1 MIIECIQQLQSLHAK
16 LEDDDYIVCHEIGHW
31 IKFAWNRVFL
41 PTDNG
46 KYFFIY
52 SIIYETWFWSSSEN
66 YLTNK
71 IGYIKNV
78 VVIYL

>member
-16 LEDDDYIVCHEIGHW
+16 LEDGNYLVCHEIGHW
-31 IKFAWNRVFL
+31 IKFAWDRVFL

-46 KYFFIY
+46 KYFFFIY
-52 SIIYETWFWSSSEN
+52 SILYETWFWSSSEN
-66 YLTNK
+66 YLTNN
-71 IGYIKNV
+71 IGCKN